1 MSGDDGEGGRMK
13 TVSVGASW
21 GVVGVLGAA
30 WGATGEGATIGTEHL
45 LVALAGTKGETSRA
59 LGRSGATVAAQLAV
73 VRERER
79 IAGSWV
85 STDDLADS
93 VSSKEL
99 LGDDGDR
106 GRRLSGAASRAF
118 VRAMELAREEG
129 TKKYSPTLLLR
140 ALLADE
146 SSRAAEVLQVLGSGP
161 GPGPGSGSGSG
172 IPAGGLDPLLWPTRD
187 ILLGRR
193 PPRGLPFWKRLLFT
207 FAKGAN
213 LASRPVLWVSVDTL
227 EQSRALGR
235 EPGTEHVLLALLA
248 THEVGLRH
256 PHMANEGPV
265 DPAVRHAGGARLA
278 AMGVDY
284 VSVRRA
290 VERDD
295 FELGR
300 DERDFDTFLDGSA
313 GDDGTGPLVEA
324 LLRGDTRARRLIES
338 LGFAPAVDPS

>member
-1 MSGDDGEGGRMK
+1 MSGDDGESGRMK

-30 WGATGEGATIGTEHL
+30 WGATGEGDTIGTEHL
-45 LVALAGTKGETSRA
+45 LVALADAKGETSRA
-59 LGRSGATVAAQLAV
+59 LGHSGATVAAQLAV

-79 IAGSWV
+79 VAGSWV
-85 STDDLADS
+85 STDELADS

-106 GRRLSGAASRAF
+106 GRLLSGAASRAF

-129 TKKYSPTLLLR
+129 TKKYGPTQLLR

-146 SSRAAEVLQVLGSGP
+146 SSRAAEVLQILGSGSASA
-161 GPGPGSGSGSG
+161 SGSGSG
-172 IPAGGLDPLLWPTRD
+172 LPAGGGLDPLLWPTRD
-187 ILLGRR
+187 TLLGRR

-213 LASRPVLWVSVDTL
+213 LASHPVLWVSLDTL
-227 EQSRALGR
+227 EQSRALGQ
-235 EPGTEHVLLALLA
+235 EAGTEHVLLALLA

-290 VERDD
+290 IERDD
-295 FELGR
+295 FELGEE
-300 DERDFDTFLDGSA
+300 ERDFGAFLDAAA
-313 GDDGTGPLVEA
+313 GDEGTGPLVEA

-338 LGFAPAVDPS
+338 LGFAITSR